1 MCGRYAAS
9 ASPADLVEEFEVDS
23 DQTGGDLV
31 PNYNVAPT
39 QPAPVVMQRAP
50 REDKQAAPVR
60 QLRLLT
66 WGLVPSWAKDPS
78 VGSRMINA
86 RAETLL
92 DKPAYRRAA
101 LTRRCLVPA
110 DGWYEWQA
118 SPVAAETKGKPRK
131 QPFFTHLADGDRLA
145 FAGVFDFW
153 RDAQRADD
161 DPSAW
166 RATYAIVTTSA
177 EAGLDRIHHRMP
189 VVLAPDRWS
198 AWLDPAVSDADRVR
212 ELLSV
217 EPPGRFAAYPVSR
230 RVGNVANTGPALL
243 EPAGLGELEGV
254 LDPTTGEVITAVGAP
269 LQE

>member
-86 RAETLL
+86 RAE
-92 DKPAYRRAA
+92 
-101 LTRRCLVPA
+101 
-110 DGWYEWQA
+110 
-118 SPVAAETKGKPRK
+118 
-131 QPFFTHLADGDRLA
+131 
-145 FAGVFDFW
+145 GVFEK
-153 RDAQRADD
+153 
-161 DPSAW
+161 P
-166 RATYAIVTTSA
+166 
-177 EAGLDRIHHRMP
+177 GLPR
-189 VVLAPDRWS
+189 
-198 AWLDPAVSDADRVR
+198 
-212 ELLSV
+212 
-217 EPPGRFAAYPVSR
+217 G
-230 RVGNVANTGPALL
+230 
-243 EPAGLGELEGV
+243 
-254 LDPTTGEVITAVGAP
+254 
-269 LQE
+269 